1 MFNINKNERKE
12 TMSNEKTKKT
22 LDQQFSEKSG
32 IDVSKKERGI
42 NLKPVIG
49 MGVTRSINA
58 DSYPYTIVDILNVKG
73 KEILKILSDYNLYN
87 HNAPYETVEKEPKY
101 ITKELI
107 SLGNGHKPYE
117 TYKDIIWNKETKRWN
132 KGSPYFYSSVGKRSY
147 DLDPSF

>member
-1 MFNINKNERKE
+1 MKKS
-12 TMSNEKTKKT
+12 THKLLEKANSIIARTT
-22 LDQQFSEKSG
+22 G

-73 KEILKILSDYNLYN
+73 KEILKILSDYDLYN
-87 HNAPYETVEKEPKY
+87 HNAPYKTVEKEPKY

-147 DLDPSF
+147 SLDPSF

>member
-1 MFNINKNERKE
+1 
-12 TMSNEKTKKT
+12 MSNEKTKKT

-73 KEILKILSDYNLYN
+73 KEILNN

-132 KGSPYFYSSVGKRSY
+132 KGSPYFYSSVGQRSY